1 MLFEGSGVA
10 IITPF
15 YDDGSVDYKS
25 YENLLDFHLKNNTD
39 AIIALGTTA
48 EATCLTE
55 EEKLKIVDISVKKI
69 QGKIPLIVG
78 TGSNNTYAS
87 GKFSEKISKID
98 GVDGLLVVTPYY
110 NKATQEGLYKHF
122 SYIAKKSTKPIILY
136 SVPGRTNVNISIQTM
151 KKLGQIENILGI
163 KDATGDLS
171 YTTRLR
177 KELPK
182 DFAIYSGNDDLIT
195 PLMSVGGNG
204 VISVLAN
211 IYPKKVHELCQCAL
225 KGDFKKSRDIQI
237 KYFDITKALFN
248 EVNPIGVKFATSYL
262 KLCKNNL
269 RLPLTRASKETEN
282 LIKKSMEDIN
292 D

>member
-1 MLFEGSGVA
+1 MPNRRRK
-10 IITPF
+10 I
-15 YDDGSVDYKS
+15 
-25 YENLLDFHLKNNTD
+25 
-39 AIIALGTTA
+39 
-48 EATCLTE
+48 
-55 EEKLKIVDISVKKI
+55 KIVDISIQKI

-110 NKATQEGLYKHF
+110 NKATQEGLYEHF

-136 SVPGRTNVNISIQTM
+136 SVPGRTNVNISIKTM
-151 KKLGQIENILGI
+151 KKLAQIENILGI

-171 YTTRLR
+171 YTTSLR

-211 IYPKKVHELCQCAL
+211 IYPKQVHELCQYAL
-225 KGDFKKSRDIQI
+225 DGDFKKARDIQI

-248 EVNPIGVKFATSYL
+248 EVNPIGVKFAASYL
-262 KLCKNNL
+262 KLCKNIL
-269 RLPLTRASKETEN
+269 RLPLTQAGKETED
-282 LIKKSMEDIN
+282 LIKKSMEVLN

>member
-15 YDDGSVDYKS
+15 NDDKSVDYKS

-48 EATCLTE
+48 EAACLTE

-98 GVDGLLVVTPYY
+98 GVDVLLVVTPYY
-110 NKATQEGLYKHF
+110 NKATQEGLYEHF

-151 KKLGQIENILGI
+151 KKLAQIENILGI
-163 KDATGDLS
+163 KDATGDLY
-171 YTTRLR
+171 YTTSLR

-182 DFAIYSGNDDLIT
+182 DFEIYSGNDDLIT
-195 PLMSVGGNG
+195 PLISVGGNG

-211 IYPKKVHELCQCAL
+211 IYPKQVHELCQYGL
-225 KGDFKKSRDIQI
+225 NGDFKKARDIQI

-248 EVNPIGVKFATSYL
+248 EINPIGIKFAASYL
-262 KLCKNNL
+262 KLCKNIL

-282 LIKKSMEDIN
+282 LIKKSMEVLN

>member
-15 YDDGSVDYKS
+15 NEDKSVDYKS

-39 AIIALGTTA
+39 AIIALGTTE
-48 EATCLTE
+48 EAACLTE

-110 NKATQEGLYKHF
+110 NKATQEGLYEHF

-136 SVPGRTNVNISIQTM
+136 SVPSRTNVNISIQTM
-151 KKLGQIENILGI
+151 KKLAQIENIVGI
-163 KDATGDLS
+163 KDATGDWS
-171 YTTRLR
+171 YTTSLR
-177 KELPK
+177 EELPK

-195 PLMSVGGNG
+195 PLISVGGNG

-211 IYPKKVHELCQCAL
+211 IYPKKVHDLCQYGL
-225 KGDFKKSRDIQI
+225 NGDFKKARDIQI

-248 EVNPIGVKFATSYL
+248 EVNPIGVKFAASYL
-262 KLCKNNL
+262 KLCKNIL
-269 RLPLTRASKETEN
+269 RLPLTKASKGTED
-282 LIKKSMEDIN
+282 LIKKSLEALN

>member
-1 MLFEGSGVA
+1 MLFKGSAAA
-10 IITPF
+10 IVTPF
-15 YDDGSVDYKS
+15 DDRGEVS
-25 YENLLDFHLKNNTD
+25 YESYEKLIDFHLENKTD
-39 AIIALGTTA
+39 AIVALGTTA
-48 EATCLTE
+48 EATCLTDD
-55 EEKLKIVDISVKKI
+55 EKFKLIDISIEKI
-69 QGKIPLIVG
+69 GGKIPLIVG

-87 GKFSEKISKID
+87 GKFSEKISNIK

-110 NKATQEGLYKHF
+110 NKASQEGLSQHF

-136 SVPGRTNVNISIQTM
+136 TVLGRTNVNISIQTM
-151 KKLGQIENILGI
+151 KKLAKIKNIVGI

-171 YTTRLR
+171 YTTSLR

-211 IYPKKVHELCQCAL
+211 IFPKEVHDLCQNAL
-225 KGDFKKSRDIQI
+225 NGDFKKARDIQI
-237 KYFDITKALFN
+237 KYFDIIKALFN
-248 EVNPIGVKFATSYL
+248 EVNPIGVKFAASYL

-269 RLPLTRASKETEN
+269 RLPLTKASKETKD
-282 LIKKSMEDIN
+282 LIKKSLEALN